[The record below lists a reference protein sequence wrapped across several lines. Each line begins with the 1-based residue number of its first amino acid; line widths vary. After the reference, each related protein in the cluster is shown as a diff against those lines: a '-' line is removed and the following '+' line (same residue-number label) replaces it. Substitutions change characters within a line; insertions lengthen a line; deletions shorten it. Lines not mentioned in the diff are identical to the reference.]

1 MAAPRWL
8 VEIDNSLLERPNAE
22 HQCDFSWTVLSL
34 LKNNAVVTV
43 VEYELRTGELVL
55 DDDLSFVADGFGE
68 DVDVVFSDW
77 FFRSIRSISRPI
89 AFSSSEAVS
98 ASSWSA
104 THGVKSRSSCAQY
117 SRTSCGS
124 SDPKSGIVA
133 LRNEVS

>member
-77 FFRSIRSISRPI
+77 FFSFNKIDIETNR
-89 AFSSSEAVS
+89 V
-98 ASSWSA
+98 
-104 THGVKSRSSCAQY
+104 
-117 SRTSCGS
+117 
-124 SDPKSGIVA
+124 
-133 LRNEVS
+133 L